1 MNKNRRKSTLLKLI
15 FTCTAVDRKE
25 VKLKEAIRLGG
36 LYAILMQK
44 GASVRQRM
52 IKREVTGKN
61 TRELKGDKGYFS
73 NVRLFKLIL
82 MLTLSLVTRTALP
95 GGGGGGTFTKGNL
108 CRIRQ
113 MRGGERILPASADSQ
128 LLSAQNNPH
137 PRWHILVLLSISSML
152 SLVSELHLCPRLLLP
167 LFLCACLHAQSCLTL
182 YDPVDSV

>member
-36 LYAILMQK
+36 LYTILMQK

-73 NVRLFKLIL
+73 NVHLFKLIL

-95 GGGGGGTFTKGNL
+95 GGGGGGGGVPS
-108 CRIRQ
+108 Q
-113 MRGGERILPASADSQ
+113 RGIYAILG
-128 LLSAQNNPH
+128 
-137 PRWHILVLLSISSML
+137 R
-152 SLVSELHLCPRLLLP
+152 
-167 LFLCACLHAQSCLTL
+167 
-182 YDPVDSV
+182 